1 MRDMVRK
8 PATWLAALALATLTA
23 TPALAQFSPSYNFL
37 KAVRDRDGDKA
48 QKAVDEPGTTIINT
62 HGDDGDAALHIVIK
76 RRDMTWLAF
85 LLGKGADPDI
95 KDRDG
100 NTPLILATQ
109 LGYEDGVRTLL
120 IANAHINQ
128 SNARGETPVIF
139 AVHNR
144 DLVMARLLLANG
156 ANARQ
161 ADRIA
166 GKSARDYAADDPR
179 AGALLKMID
188 EVAPKPRG
196 PIQGPVLPH

>member
-8 PATWLAALALATLTA
+8 RATWLAALALAGLATA
-23 TPALAQFSPSYNFL
+23 PATAQFSTSYNFL

-48 QKAVDEPGTTIINT
+48 QKFVDEPGTTIVNT
-62 HGDDGDAALHIVIK
+62 RGDDGDGALHIVVK
-76 RRDMTWLAF
+76 RRDTTWLSF
-85 LLGKGADPDI
+85 LLAKGADPDI

-100 NTPLILATQ
+100 DTPLILATQ
-109 LGYEDGVRTLL
+109 IGYAEGVRTLI
-120 IANAHINQ
+120 IASAHINQ
-128 SNARGETPVIF
+128 ANTRGETPIIF

-144 DLVMARLLLANG
+144 DLIMARLLLANG

-188 EVAPKPRG
+188 EVAPKPKAG
-196 PIQGPVLPH
+196 IQGPVL

>member
-1 MRDMVRK
+1 MRDRVGK
-8 PATWLAALALATLTA
+8 PATWLTALALATLATA
-23 TPALAQFSPSYNFL
+23 PAPAQFSTSYNFL

-48 QKAVDEPGTTIINT
+48 QKAVDEPGTTIINVR
-62 HGDDGDAALHIVIK
+62 GDDGDAALHIVIK
-76 RRDMTWLAF
+76 RRDTTWLAF
-85 LLGKGADPDI
+85 LLGKGADPDV

-109 LGYEDGVRTLL
+109 LGYAEGVRTLL
-120 IANAHINQ
+120 VASAHINQ
-128 SNARGETPVIF
+128 ANARGETPVIF

-144 DLVMARLLLANG
+144 DLAMARLLLANG

-179 AGALLKMID
+179 AGALLKLIE
-188 EVAPKPRG
+188 EVAPKPKAG
-196 PIQGPVLPH
+196 IQGPVL